1 MDGWIV
7 DCSRKFQVEYKH
19 RDCLSWQGVLQ
30 SSVATVLPS
39 NELFSQP
46 VTIEG
51 NVLSPVMK
59 FLDFPATHIVKPIVK
74 RVDRLVTDRT
84 QSVVKGIYI
93 AAKDIHDLVDDNTRD
108 LVKASPAASHKNLL
122 RQNKELEDRLRFV
135 EELRESETATRKKT
149 EAEVTRQRSRANQAE
164 SNLALMKKQ
173 LKEEKRKSLK
183 SAKSAKTDLDNEKKA
198 LRATISRLER
208 RIELLELELRAQKA
222 EAKVETEKNVY
233 LKRCLEESKETQK
246 SSESEARTLRSRL
259 LQQSEKIA
267 ELDEFLRRAKAAA
280 EESERSRR
288 EASNELNECRRFL
301 GSMDGKRMQ
310 KIEAELAET
319 KLALVQSRAR
329 EDELEMM
336 VQQMTGHIQAD
347 PPNRK
352 PWRVLLG
359 VLEIL
364 PQPYHHHNICE

>member
-1 MDGWIV
+1 M
-7 DCSRKFQVEYKH
+7 
-19 RDCLSWQGVLQ
+19 
-30 SSVATVLPS
+30 
-39 NELFSQP
+39 
-46 VTIEG
+46 
-51 NVLSPVMK
+51 LSPVMK

-93 AAKDIHDLVDDNTRD
+93 AAKDIHDLVDDNTRN

-164 SNLALMKKQ
+164 SSLARMKKQ

-336 VQQMTGHIQAD
+336 VQQMTGPASDSDYTYFPTPKRSEDDVDEESESDTSMVFCSPTPMKTPSRRRRLRPLSERNAD
-347 PPNRK
+347 
-352 PWRVLLG
+352 LQG
-359 VLEIL
+359 
-364 PQPYHHHNICE
+364 QGY